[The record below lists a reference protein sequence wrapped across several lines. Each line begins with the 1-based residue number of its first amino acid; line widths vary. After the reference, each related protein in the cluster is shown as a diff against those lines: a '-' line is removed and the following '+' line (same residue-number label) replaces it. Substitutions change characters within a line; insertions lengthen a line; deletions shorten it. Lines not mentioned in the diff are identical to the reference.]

1 LVLTRALWRGFLF
14 QRSVITSY
22 RSEMDFKMETPR
34 LETGKSLDL
43 AYFDASPGDPTLGA
57 GAVRGGFLFPN
68 EQKGGH
74 LTR

>member
-1 LVLTRALWRGFLF
+1 
-14 QRSVITSY
+14 
-22 RSEMDFKMETPR
+22 MDFKMETPR